1 MKRYVQ
7 EVEQHEVFSDKNG
20 LSQNFD
26 SQKEAILP
34 LYSNKEKLLE
44 EYATDEDDVKILE
57 EALGLNEIEQESKD
71 EKIEKDK
78 VSPTKMNRNP
88 IPKQNMRP
96 NPKMAMP
103 RMKMQQ
109 QQNPGMMHPPMVN
122 FDYLL
127 I

>member
-7 EVEQHEVFSDKNG
+7 EVEQHEIFSDKNG
-20 LSQNFD
+20 FSQNFD

-34 LYSNKEKLLE
+34 LFSNKEKLLE

-57 EALGLNEIEQESKD
+57 EALGLNEIEQETKD

-78 VSPTKMNRNP
+78 ASPVKMNRNP
-88 IPKQNMRP
+88 MPKQNMRP

-109 QQNPGMMHPPMVN
+109 QPNPGMMHPPMVS
-122 FDYLL
+122 FVLL
-127 I
+127 M